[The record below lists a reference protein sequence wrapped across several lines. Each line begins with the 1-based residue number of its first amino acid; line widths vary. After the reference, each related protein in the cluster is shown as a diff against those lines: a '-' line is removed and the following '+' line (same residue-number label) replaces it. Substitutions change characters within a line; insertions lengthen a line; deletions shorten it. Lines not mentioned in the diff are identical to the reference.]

1 MEPGSSSMD
10 NSGEYLCCKE
20 SLIYCGSF
28 ILLCKRLRIVFF
40 AFFALSVS

>member
-10 NSGEYLCCKE
+10 YSGEYLSCKE
-20 SLIYCGSF
+20 SLLYCGSF

-40 AFFALSVS
+40 AFFAS